1 MEKHRRIRR
10 IKDKVIDIPRE
21 IYTNEPKIITI
32 GFKELNIEN
41 YKSILKYEED
51 YIKLETEIG
60 ILNIN
65 GTNLCLVKM
74 KEENL
79 KITGKIISMDLER
92 K

>member
-32 GFKELNIEN
+32 GFNELNIEN